1 MDYEHLRK
9 STEIPLTSF
18 DVRFKHMTVYYV
30 SELELLE
37 FNYIW
42 KFGIVIFSVL
52 KLAILRHLS

>member
-1 MDYEHLRK
+1 MDYEHWRK

-18 DVRFKHMTVYYV
+18 DVRIKCMTVYYV

-42 KFGIVIFSVL
+42 KFEI
-52 KLAILRHLS
+52 AILFVAKISHS